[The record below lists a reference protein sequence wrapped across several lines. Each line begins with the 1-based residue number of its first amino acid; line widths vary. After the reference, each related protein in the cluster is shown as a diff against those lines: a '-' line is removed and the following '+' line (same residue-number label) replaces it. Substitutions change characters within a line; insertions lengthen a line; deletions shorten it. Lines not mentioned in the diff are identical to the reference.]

1 MDNKSYRRSSDW
13 LIISC
18 GQKYEQGFILD
29 PVVMSPM
36 HRVTDVMEAKKRFG
50 FSGIPITESG
60 NMGEK
65 LVGLVTQRDV
75 DFLTQEQYNTPL
87 SEVCVLGRLV
97 RVRVG
102 GKNV

>member
-1 MDNKSYRRSSDW
+1 
-13 LIISC
+13 
-18 GQKYEQGFILD
+18 
-29 PVVMSPM
+29 MSPM

-87 SEVCVLGRLV
+87 SEVCAGE
-97 RVRVG
+97 VG
-102 GKNV
+102 GGVGGECQVMQKCRPPDAGPV